1 MARVNFIL
9 LVLLTVSFVTAFV
22 NSACLTGLWGLNW
35 YSLFGGFLSVSWLAA
50 VYYFFYADLYLTTFA
65 GVFGRF
71 LALLSVSWLMW
82 QLAVAVPLVIVRV
95 LSLFGGKTGLWSS
108 LTACILVGAVVMIGA
123 GLYGSE
129 HLDYETKELRYT
141 SLPYQFDGTKIAL
154 ITDLHIG
161 PYYHVSDLA
170 EILEQAER
178 DEVDYVVLGGDL
190 IDDVRE
196 LPALQELLKEKA
208 PNFRLGIDYVWGNHE
223 YFRDQ
228 PLIADYLAQS
238 DIRVL
243 KNEHAT
249 LSRDGATIYVAGVDF
264 PFGRGEN
271 LKAQAKEY
279 TDQAMAGI
287 PEHAFV
293 ILLAHHPQFLEEGLT
308 RHVELTLAG
317 HTHGMQFGLAG
328 QTFPLMYPY
337 NRGLFTRGA
346 SVGYVSR
353 GAGGWMPLRVFCD
366 REVTYF
372 TLKRGR

>member
-9 LVLLTVSFVTAFV
+9 LALLTVSFVTAFV

-65 GVFGRF
+65 GVFSRF

-82 QLAVAVPLVIVRV
+82 QLALAVPLVIVRV
-95 LSLFGGKTGLWSS
+95 LSLFGGKTGLWST
-108 LTACILVGAVVMIGA
+108 LTACILVGAVIMIGA
-123 GLYGSE
+123 GLYGGE

-223 YFRDQ
+223 YFRNQ
-228 PLIADYLAQS
+228 PLIADYLSQS

-249 LSRDGATIYVAGVDF
+249 LSRDGATIYVAGVDY
-264 PFGRGEN
+264 PFERGEN

-293 ILLAHHPQFLEEGLT
+293 MLLAHHPQFLEEGLT

-317 HTHGMQFGLAG
+317 HTHGMQFGPAG
-328 QTFPLMYPY
+328 QSFPLMYPY

-346 SVGYVSR
+346 NVGYVSR